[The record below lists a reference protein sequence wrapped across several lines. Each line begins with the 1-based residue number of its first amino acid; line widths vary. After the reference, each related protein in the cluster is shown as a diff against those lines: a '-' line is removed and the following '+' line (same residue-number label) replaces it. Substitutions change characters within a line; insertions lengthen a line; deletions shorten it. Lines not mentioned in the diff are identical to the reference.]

1 MTTIVRLTG
10 CRVNA
15 VRADMLKS
23 RVKVTFETY
32 LDDEMLEAKRLLALL
47 AVDESPVDLVIT
59 EQQMRLPFQVK
70 VAGQLGA
77 QRPPGES

>member
-1 MTTIVRLTG
+1 MLTIVKLTG
-10 CRVNA
+10 CTVNA

-32 LDDEMLEAKRLLALL
+32 LDDEMLEAKRKLALL

-59 EQQMRLPFQVK
+59 EQQMRLPFERHEENLPI
-70 VAGQLGA
+70 A
-77 QRPPGES
+77 E